1 MGAKESGHNHSAIAE
16 ADIWNEPPGT
26 RSQSRYGKVAPSMN
40 SLRTVFQSIAHIV
53 AVFLLSLFWA
63 PCELL
68 AEDLNL
74 RHLGDVMQIV
84 LPLAAGNCALRN
96 HDENDFAVGFVTQSL
111 TVLGIKNTLG
121 NQSLSQ
127 RPDGSGHGFPSGHT
141 AAAMYGAT
149 SLAKKCA
156 PENKSLAFWA
166 YGAAVLT
173 GYSRIDADRHD
184 LTQVV
189 AGLLVGYFANG
200 FSLSA
205 QPKGLRLD
213 FHLDF

>member
-1 MGAKESGHNHSAIAE
+1 
-16 ADIWNEPPGT
+16 
-26 RSQSRYGKVAPSMN
+26 MN
-40 SLRTVFQSIAHIV
+40 SSRTVFQSIAHIV

-63 PCELL
+63 PCALL

-121 NQSLSQ
+121 NQSLSR

-141 AAAMYGAT
+141 AAAM
-149 SLAKKCA
+149 
-156 PENKSLAFWA
+156 